1 VRKEAQVIKAEPFDN
16 ADLNYDILLQK
27 GLEWVQQYA
36 GDHWTDYNYHDP
48 GVTFLEQIVYAIT
61 DLGYRTSF
69 DIQDLL
75 MVGKDDFPLVKLNLF
90 FPPHEILPV
99 NPVNVTDFRKLIID
113 RVKEI
118 DNAWVLPVKDDP
130 SGFKGLYSILLQCS
144 EDLTDAQ
151 KEKVKDSVNSLFQ
164 EHRNLCQDLKSIKI
178 LKEESITFS
187 GKVILKS
194 DAVGEQVFAAILNAV
209 DNYLAPAIKF
219 YHPDELFKA
228 GQSMESI
235 YDGPQPLYGYLDSS
249 ELPERR
255 DLIFTGTIKEIIL
268 NIEGV
273 QGLKELIV
281 YRNGIKSFGDSLTF
295 EEGIYPVLGNLQ
307 SFFENE
313 NERLDFYKD
322 QVRYMVDHITVTQL
336 FESLAS
342 GRRNSYLKA
351 IKYKNEIPK
360 GHFTYKELSN
370 FYSIQQ
376 EMPELYGLKPES
388 LPSNVS
394 PRRRAQVKQLKAYLS
409 IFDQIMANYL
419 SQLANVRKILSVD
432 KELGSTYFSQYP
444 ADIPSFDEII
454 FEKDPKQY
462 LNTLKSSTESQEHF
476 WERRNKVLNHLLA
489 RFGERFIQLP
499 GMNAA
504 EIIDA
509 KIKFL
514 KNYVEISRNRGKGYH
529 YQLEDDSPSNISG
542 LEQKLILSFDLNVSN
557 ASLIEPLLE
566 FGKIE
571 SNPETIKSWQKRNI
585 TYKDGSE
592 IETWKL
598 PVEEYESDS
607 LSFFT
612 QTDNFIKQLFLYGNQ
627 DRYYKLVETQE
638 EKYRWH
644 ILYTGLNIETP
655 TVVSISD
662 DLDLAKLTIA
672 NSIQK
677 FDELNKACEGVH
689 LVEHILLRPLEN
701 IKYSYTL
708 FDKEGG
714 TLITSYYQT
723 DLKEQKK
730 IVDDIFY
737 LGLER
742 DNYGIGE
749 LKDKNQFE
757 IVLYGSEN
765 EMIGRFDKMFYSR
778 IAAEKEVERAIALF
792 KEILDGNFGKEEAIE
807 INQVSGMAHAFPTSF
822 GFEDEYSIIFPNWP
836 AKFQNDDFKN
846 LLVNHIAENNPLH
859 LKANLYFI
867 GIKKMM
873 EFEDAFFDWKNLKKA
888 SSPEPLALDSAS
900 LRLVQMLQGL
910 NPFKL
915 EI

>member
-1 VRKEAQVIKAEPFDN
+1 
-16 ADLNYDILLQK
+16 
-27 GLEWVQQYA
+27 
-36 GDHWTDYNYHDP
+36 
-48 GVTFLEQIVYAIT
+48 
-61 DLGYRTSF
+61 
-69 DIQDLL
+69 
-75 MVGKDDFPLVKLNLF
+75 
-90 FPPHEILPV
+90 
-99 NPVNVTDFRKLIID
+99 
-113 RVKEI
+113 
-118 DNAWVLPVKDDP
+118 
-130 SGFKGLYSILLQCS
+130 
-144 EDLTDAQ
+144 
-151 KEKVKDSVNSLFQ
+151 
-164 EHRNLCQDLKSIKI
+164 
-178 LKEESITFS
+178 
-187 GKVILKS
+187 
-194 DAVGEQVFAAILNAV
+194 
-209 DNYLAPAIKF
+209 
-219 YHPDELFKA
+219 
-228 GQSMESI
+228 
-235 YDGPQPLYGYLDSS
+235 
-249 ELPERR
+249 
-255 DLIFTGTIKEIIL
+255 
-268 NIEGV
+268 
-273 QGLKELIV
+273 
-281 YRNGIKSFGDSLTF
+281 
-295 EEGIYPVLGNLQ
+295 
-307 SFFENE
+307 
-313 NERLDFYKD
+313 
-322 QVRYMVDHITVTQL
+322 
-336 FESLAS
+336 
-342 GRRNSYLKA
+342 
-351 IKYKNEIPK
+351 
-360 GHFTYKELSN
+360 
-370 FYSIQQ
+370 
-376 EMPELYGLKPES
+376 
-388 LPSNVS
+388 
-394 PRRRAQVKQLKAYLS
+394 
-409 IFDQIMANYL
+409 
-419 SQLANVRKILSVD
+419 
-432 KELGSTYFSQYP
+432 
-444 ADIPSFDEII
+444 
-454 FEKDPKQY
+454 
-462 LNTLKSSTESQEHF
+462 
-476 WERRNKVLNHLLA
+476 
-489 RFGERFIQLP
+489 
-499 GMNAA
+499 MNAA

-542 LEQKLILSFDLNVSN
+542 LEQKLILSFDLKVSN

-765 EMIGRFDKMFYSR
+765 EMVGRFDKTFYSR